1 MATNDAYATFVLA
14 VDDLDW
20 TRHWLGRRRCDL
32 LSVSV
37 ARSAEQH
44 PQVKIRAVESK
55 SASATDEVEIWI
67 DVEPFREGAEQVVA
81 TLDALW
87 EVMFPAQSDNLVSGL
102 RFASFIEH
110 LASVALSGLHP
121 FDRDDIPI
129 VKAISNL
136 SDGTLGSND
145 VEMDGVVVVTQY
157 RAAVSRD
164 AVRFESVEG
173 EVRQWPVTLVRAGS
187 DELDSLVG
195 FDVGSVSLKPRPSA
209 PPGEPEPE
217 SPAVAAEEGEAGEEP
232 AVSREPE
239 RDAGQEEAAS
249 TRAQEAETAGQEAVR
264 ITRPEPTELDIALSR
279 DLYAACRQ
287 RSFPVEE
294 PDPANV
300 LVGPSLLAVPM
311 ALRAGAAL
319 RPIEAA
325 LDDLAREVGVSSISV
340 ENDPIRPF
348 YVRFLVER
356 REREFPE
363 LPPEAAPMV
372 SPDGDSYLGFHLGKT
387 LEGED
392 FVSFA
397 SDWPHMLIG
406 GTTGSGK
413 TTFIKSL
420 LRQINSRDPQFV
432 KVVIIDGKGEIDY
445 FNVVDSA
452 FFAPQFPEVRL
463 GHQEVNAV
471 FEWLVEEEIPRRRD
485 VILTRARQSGG
496 PPRAA
501 KQQFVDSWDRQKADP
516 FPALVIFVDEFA
528 EIMLAGGPGAQQ
540 FEQRV
545 QQAAQTGRSVL
556 VHIVL
561 ATQRPDATVV
571 RGAIKTNLDARI
583 ALRVPTHHDSMTI
596 LGRAGAERLL
606 GRGDLLLQAAG
617 SPVVRLQ
624 GYRA

>member
-1 MATNDAYATFVLA
+1 MPDENAYATFVLA

-20 TRHWLGRRRCDL
+20 TRPWLGRLRCDL
-32 LSVSV
+32 LSVAV
-37 ARSAEQH
+37 ARVPEQH
-44 PQVKIRAVESK
+44 PQIKIRAVESK
-55 SASATDEVEIWI
+55 SASATEAVDLRA
-67 DVEPFREGAEQVVA
+67 DLEPFREGVEQVVA
-81 TLDALW
+81 TLDALSG
-87 EVMFPAQSDNLVSGL
+87 VTFPEPPDHLVSGL
-102 RFASFIEH
+102 RFASFVEH
-110 LASVALSGLHP
+110 LASVALSDLHP
-121 FDRDDIPI
+121 FDQHDIPI
-129 VKAISNL
+129 VNAISQL
-136 SDGTLGSND
+136 SSRALGPED

-164 AVRFESVEG
+164 AVRFESIQG
-173 EVRQWPVTLVRAGS
+173 DTRTWRVTLVRAGS

-195 FDVGSVSLKPRPSA
+195 FDVGSVNLEARTVS
-209 PPGEPEPE
+209 PPTDQEPE
-217 SPAVAAEEGEAGEEP
+217 SPAVGSEDVGPGEVTVANELEPELAPAGEA
-232 AVSREPE
+232 
-239 RDAGQEEAAS
+239 EAA
-249 TRAQEAETAGQEAVR
+249 RGEDERPAQRT
-264 ITRPEPTELDIALSR
+264 PPSELDLALSR

-294 PDPANV
+294 PDPTHV
-300 LVGPSLLAVPM
+300 LVGPSLLAVSM

-325 LDDLAREVGVSSISV
+325 LDDLAREVGVGSVSV

-348 YVRFLVER
+348 HVRFLVER

-363 LPPEAAPMV
+363 VPSDPAPMV
-372 SPDGDSYLGFHLGKT
+372 AADGESYLGFHLGKT

-392 FVSFA
+392 FASFA

-420 LRQINSRDPQFV
+420 LRQINARDPDLV
-432 KVVIIDGKGEIDY
+432 KVAIIDGKGEIDY
-445 FNVVDSA
+445 FSVVDRE
-452 FFAPQFPEVRL
+452 FFTPQFPEVKL

-471 FEWLVEEEIPRRRD
+471 FDWLVEEEIPRRRA
-485 VILTRARQSGG
+485 VILERARDSGAA
-496 PPRAA
+496 PQAA
-501 KQQFVDSWDRQKADP
+501 KHQFIEASARQEADP
-516 FPALVIFVDEFA
+516 FPALIVFVDEFA
-528 EIMLAGGPGAQQ
+528 EIMLAGGSGAQQ

-596 LGRAGAERLL
+596 LGGAGAERLL
-606 GRGDLLLQAAG
+606 GRGDFLLQAAG
-617 SPVVRLQ
+617 SPTVRLQ

>member
-1 MATNDAYATFVLA
+1 MAAEEAYASFVLA

-20 TRHWLGRRRCDL
+20 TRHWLGRLRCDL
-32 LSVSV
+32 LTVSV
-37 ARSAEQH
+37 ARSSECV
-44 PQVKIRAVESK
+44 PQIKIRAVESK
-55 SASATDEVEIWI
+55 SASATDEVATRI
-67 DVEPFREGAEQVVA
+67 DLDPFREGAQQVVA

-87 EVMFPAQSDNLVSGL
+87 EVMFPAQSDHLVSGL
-102 RFASFIEH
+102 RFASFVEH
-110 LASVALSGLHP
+110 LASVALSDLHP

-129 VKAISNL
+129 VNAISKL
-136 SDGTLGSND
+136 SDGRLGADD

-157 RAAVSRD
+157 RAAVRRD
-164 AVRFESVEG
+164 AVRFDDVQG
-173 EVRQWPVTLVRAGS
+173 ENRQWTVTLVRAGS
-187 DELDSLVG
+187 DELDALVG
-195 FDVGSVSLKPRPSA
+195 FDVGSVTVEARQVSSTTEQPETPTIAAQEVEPTAQEGAGS
-209 PPGEPEPE
+209 PEPE
-217 SPAVAAEEGEAGEEP
+217 ADRPAGSSEEGREHVVDQLEP
-232 AVSREPE
+232 AR
-239 RDAGQEEAAS
+239 
-249 TRAQEAETAGQEAVR
+249 VR
-264 ITRPEPTELDIALSR
+264 MPTEQDIALSR

-287 RSFPVEE
+287 RSFPIEE
-294 PDPANV
+294 PDPGNV
-300 LVGPSLLAVPM
+300 LVGPSLLAVSM

-325 LDDLAREVGVSSISV
+325 LDDLAREVGVNSISV

-348 YVRFLVER
+348 HVRFLVER
-356 REREFPE
+356 REREFPD
-363 LPPEAAPMV
+363 LPSDAAPMLAR
-372 SPDGDSYLGFHLGKT
+372 DGDSYLGFHLGKT

-420 LRQINSRDPQFV
+420 LRQVTGRNPELV
-432 KVVIIDGKGEIDY
+432 KVAIIDGKGEIDY
-445 FNVVDSA
+445 FNVVESE
-452 FFAPQFPEVRL
+452 FFTPQFPEVKL

-471 FEWLVEEEIPRRRD
+471 FEWLIEEEIPRRREI
-485 VILTRARQSGG
+485 ILARARESGG
-496 PPRAA
+496 APRAA
-501 KQQFVDSWDRQKADP
+501 KQQFIEGCNRGEVEP
-516 FPALVIFVDEFA
+516 FPALVVFVDEFA
-528 EIMLAGGPGAQQ
+528 EIMLAGGSGAQQ

-571 RGAIKTNLDARI
+571 RGAIKTNLDARV

-596 LGRAGAERLL
+596 LGGAGAERLL
-606 GRGDLLLQAAG
+606 GRGDFLFQAAG
-617 SPVVRLQ
+617 NPTMRLQ

>member
-20 TRHWLGRRRCDL
+20 TRHWLGRLRCDL

-37 ARSAEQH
+37 ARSAGQH

-55 SASATDEVEIWI
+55 SASAADEVEMRI
-67 DVEPFREGAEQVVA
+67 DVEPFREGVAQVVA
-81 TLDALW
+81 TLDALRS
-87 EVMFPAQSDNLVSGL
+87 VMFPAQPDNLISGL

-110 LASVALSGLHP
+110 LASVALSDLHP
-121 FDRDDIPI
+121 FKRNDIPI

-136 SDGTLGSND
+136 SDGTLCPDD

-164 AVRFESVEG
+164 AMRFESVGG
-173 EVRQWPVTLVRAGS
+173 ELRQWPVTLVRAGS

-195 FDVGSVSLKPRPSA
+195 FDVGSVSLDPRTIA
-209 PPGEPEPE
+209 PAGEPEPE
-217 SPAVAAEEGEAGEEP
+217 IPAASAQEAGGEP
-232 AVSREPE
+232 AVPREPE
-239 RDAGQEEAAS
+239 TDAEQEEAAS
-249 TRAQEAETAGQEAVR
+249 TRPGEAETTVQEAVR
-264 ITRPEPTELDIALSR
+264 VARVEPTDQDIALSR

-300 LVGPSLLAVPM
+300 LVGPSLLAVSM

-348 YVRFLVER
+348 HVRFLVER

-363 LPPEAAPMV
+363 LPPESAPMV
-372 SPDGDSYLGFHLGKT
+372 SSDGDSYLGFHLGKT
-387 LEGED
+387 LEGKD

-432 KVVIIDGKGEIDY
+432 KVAIIDGKGEIDY

-496 PPRAA
+496 APQAA
-501 KQQFVDSWDRQKADP
+501 KQQFVDGWDRQKADP

-528 EIMLAGGPGAQQ
+528 EIMLAGGSGAQQ

-606 GRGDLLLQAAG
+606 GRGDLLLQGAG
-617 SPVVRLQ
+617 GPAVRLQ